1 MARATGDGEP
11 DGFWIKV
18 HERMPEHP
26 KIAGLSDRAFRLLIE
41 TWCWS
46 RRNKTD
52 GHVKAAVWAKRG
64 TPAARRELVT
74 AGLVD
79 PAAGGVE
86 MHNWTFRQTPDA
98 ELTSGS
104 ADLSAKRAEA
114 GAKGGRATAAN
125 RAASAAAIGAAN
137 GQQTTEASQQLVQ
150 QTDSKSAART
160 RTRTP
165 VVSSGV
171 KPQTARTHVQASA
184 RDSDPTPSPSTPGR
198 QRAADLNATARR
210 PDTQR
215 ILSQFETA
223 RGTQLLSDVRRTYVR
238 IVDQLLDEGV
248 PEHEIIGALPDLAT
262 RGAGPAVLPHLI
274 EERRAKQASRPVHER
289 RPDEV
294 ADADLTPAVLDDLL
308 GPDSWMG
315 DPPPDAIELGPAEPR
330 RAWYAARRDERLTER
345 RTEARAVLARRQVP
359 A

>member
-1 MARATGDGEP
+1 MARATDTGTGTGEP
-11 DGFWIKV
+11 GWIKV

-26 KIAGLSDRAFRLLIE
+26 KIEGLSDRAFRVLVE

-46 RRNKTD
+46 RRNHTD

-64 TPAARRELVT
+64 TPAARRELVA
-74 AGLVD
+74 AGLAD
-79 PAAGGVE
+79 PTADGIVMHDWLDWQKSAEALAA
-86 MHNWTFRQTPDA
+86 
-98 ELTSGS
+98 
-104 ADLSAKRAEA
+104 LSATRAAA
-114 GAKGGRATAAN
+114 GAKGAAATAQ
-125 RAASAAAIGAAN
+125 RRASAGANARASGEANAEANARQVPRQNSGKTAA
-137 GQQTTEASQQLVQ
+137 ESEE
-150 QTDSKSAART
+150 
-160 RTRTP
+160 RTP
-165 VVSSGV
+165 MVSSGV

-184 RDSDPTPSPSTPGR
+184 RDSAPTPSPSTPGR

-223 RGTQLLSDVRRTYVR
+223 RGTPLLSDVRRTYVR

-248 PEHEIIGALPDLAT
+248 PEHEIVGALPDLAT

-294 ADADLTPAVLDDLL
+294 TDADLTPAVLDDIL

-345 RTEARAVLARRQVP
+345 RAEARALLARRQVP